1 MGPSLRWNEHIEGD
15 GATIF
20 RQACIAGSRRHRYR
34 IRSKAAS
41 PLWSHGTA
49 SPSSGQRKASVNP
62 PATRALRDALF
73 YRWRRLDG
81 GCPPAIG
88 AAGPLGALPAPRGH
102 IRGQDS
108 GGSGGSGIGRV
119 TSALKALQAAPVLA
133 ASPSPHRHTSALVA
147 LPSLYQRN
155 DLASEHLWFPKIRSG
170 RIRAVRQNQRIIRC
184 DVCDRPPTWNV
195 CCQPVQVAA
204 PA

>member
-1 MGPSLRWNEHIEGD
+1 MKAVGVFGLGRQRRSPTSQSEITAGIAKIRVEHPFRQGAGLDRPRDRVKVGPSLRWNEHIEGD

-133 ASPSPHRHTSALVA
+133 ASPSPHRHTSAL
-147 LPSLYQRN
+147 
-155 DLASEHLWFPKIRSG
+155 G
-170 RIRAVRQNQRIIRC
+170 RA
-184 DVCDRPPTWNV
+184 P
-195 CCQPVQVAA
+195 QPV
-204 PA
+204 PAQ